1 MKYLK
6 LIRENLKDPKK
17 KSLTLIGIYLVFFI
31 AVFALIQTGEE
42 YEKPIQN
49 ISEKKQEEST
59 IIENQ
64 DLDYEYAIT
73 IYDNESMYKI
83 NGLFADEMFDVVY
96 SDAPEDFNYMDYKY
110 ELLEDIEE
118 NSDSETKYRNS
129 NVINYKISCDKYF
142 ELINKSNYCEFNDC
156 SMLISVDID
165 KSDNLSK
172 IKVDLTPYYGYEYKI
187 DIEYS
192 FLYKME

>member
-118 NSDSETKYRNS
+118 NSDSETK
-129 NVINYKISCDKYF
+129 
-142 ELINKSNYCEFNDC
+142 
-156 SMLISVDID
+156 
-165 KSDNLSK
+165 
-172 IKVDLTPYYGYEYKI
+172 
-187 DIEYS
+187 
-192 FLYKME
+192 